1 MPSIPNPIPRPDQL
15 TDAAA
20 NVFDAVFRG
29 GLADLRRT
37 PAAIIEEQPQCT
49 VYRYLVPD
57 ESTCR
62 ALPVLLVPPLAAPT
76 LCFDLRRGCSL
87 AEHLI
92 ALGHPTYLVEYGE
105 IGYADRDLG
114 LEHWVEDVLPTA
126 IRRVSEDSGGAP
138 VQVVGWCLG
147 GIMSLLAA
155 AGDKEL
161 PVNALAMVAS
171 PFDFTRVRL
180 MAPMR
185 PVANLTNGFVL
196 SVLYRALGGAPAPLV
211 KRGFQLSS
219 LDKYLTKPMAVLSHL
234 DDRDFLA
241 QIEAVDRFVDNM
253 HAYPGRTFGQLYHR
267 FFRVNDLAD
276 GVLELTDRT
285 IRLDEMRAPVL
296 SVAGS
301 SDVLAPRPAVHAVS
315 DLLPNAGEVRL
326 ETGPG
331 GHLGV
336 LTGRSAKRTTW
347 VFIDEFFARHGS
359 GTGAG
364 APGRRHLRVV
374 A

>member
-1 MPSIPNPIPRPDQL
+1 MNFPLPTPDQL
-15 TDAAA
+15 TNAAA

-37 PAAIIEEQPQCT
+37 PASIIEEAPQCT

-57 ESTCR
+57 ESACR
-62 ALPVLLVPPLAAPT
+62 ELPVLLVPPLAAPT

-138 VQVVGWCLG
+138 VQLVGWCLG
-147 GIMSLLAA
+147 GIMSLLAV
-155 AGDKEL
+155 AGDPSL
-161 PVNALAMVAS
+161 PVNSLAMVAS

-180 MAPMR
+180 MAPIR

-196 SVLYRALGGAPAPLV
+196 TALYRALGGAPAPLV

-219 LDKYLTKPMAVLSHL
+219 LDKYLTKPLAILSHL
-234 DDRDFLA
+234 DDRDFLS
-241 QIEAVDRFVDNM
+241 QIEAVDRFVANM

-267 FFRVNDLAD
+267 FSRVNDLAD
-276 GVLELTDRT
+276 GVLELDDERT
-285 IRLDEMRAPVL
+285 IDLSDVRVPVL

-301 SDVLAPRPAVHAVS
+301 SDTLAPRPAVHAIG
-315 DLLPNAGEVRL
+315 DLLPNAPEVRL

-347 VFIDEFFARHGS
+347 VYVDEFLARHGS
-359 GTGAG
+359 VP
-364 APGRRHLRVV
+364 APAPEPGERPRLRVV

>member
-1 MPSIPNPIPRPDQL
+1 MTFPLPPPDQL
-15 TDAAA
+15 TNAAA
-20 NVFDAVFRG
+20 NVFDSIVRG

-37 PAAIIEEQPQCT
+37 PAAIIEEAPQCT

-57 ESTCR
+57 ESRCR
-62 ALPVLLVPPLAAPT
+62 ELPVLLVPPLAAPT

-126 IRRVSEDSGGAP
+126 IRRVSEDSGGGP
-138 VQVVGWCLG
+138 VQVVCWCLG

-155 AGDKEL
+155 AGYNDL

-180 MAPMR
+180 IAPIR
-185 PVANLTNGFVL
+185 PVANLTNGFIL
-196 SVLYRALGGAPAPLV
+196 STLYKALGGAPAPFV
-211 KRGFQLSS
+211 KRGSQLSS
-219 LDKYLTKPMAVLSHL
+219 LDKYLTKPLAIATHL

-241 QIEAVDRFVDNM
+241 QIEAVDRFVANM

-276 GVLELTDRT
+276 GVLELEDHRT
-285 IRLDEMRAPVL
+285 IDLGDVKAPVL
-296 SVAGS
+296 SVTS
-301 SDVLAPRPAVHAVS
+301 SRA
-315 DLLPNAGEVRL
+315 RL
-326 ETGPG
+326 
-331 GHLGV
+331 
-336 LTGRSAKRTTW
+336 
-347 VFIDEFFARHGS
+347 
-359 GTGAG
+359 
-364 APGRRHLRVV
+364 
-374 A
+374 

>member
-1 MPSIPNPIPRPDQL
+1 MQLIPTPDQL
-15 TDAAA
+15 TSAAA
-20 NVFDAVFRG
+20 NVFDQIFRG

-37 PAAIIEEQPQCT
+37 PASIIEEQPQCT

-57 ESTCR
+57 ESATR
-62 ALPVLLVPPLAAPT
+62 ELPVLLVPPLAAPT

-87 AEHLI
+87 AEHLL
-92 ALGHPTYLVEYGE
+92 ALGHPTYLLEYGE

-180 MAPMR
+180 MSPVR

-196 SVLYRALGGAPAPLV
+196 SALHRARGGAPGPLA
-211 KRGFQLSS
+211 KPGSQLSS
-219 LDKYLTKPMAVLSHL
+219 LEKYLSKPMAVLSHL

-276 GVLELTDRT
+276 GVLELNDRS
-285 IRLDEMRAPVL
+285 IDLADVRAPVL

-301 SDVLAPRPAVHAVS
+301 SDVLAPRPAVHAVGA
-315 DLLPNAGEVRL
+315 LLPNAKDVQL
-326 ETGPG
+326 ESGPG

-347 VFIDEFFARHGS
+347 AYIDDFFGRAGSPARQS
-359 GTGAG
+359 RPA
-364 APGRRHLRVV
+364 ARRHLQVF